1 MALITDNA
9 PTHIICDY
17 DVDMEHGLKVIN
29 LSHIKLVFL
38 PANVT
43 SVVQPLDQ
51 GIIAAFKAHYRRQ
64 LVRWLISES
73 DKPGNEVK
81 MISEF
86 APDLYH
92 MMQWVHS
99 AWSTHVSQET
109 IRNCWRKAGIVPN
122 DWFGESP
129 AIDDDVVV
137 AEYPDALQELQSLH
151 WVTLLQH
158 HATMQRCLLLKLL
171 HT

>member
-1 MALITDNA
+1 
-9 PTHIICDY
+9 
-17 DVDMEHGLKVIN
+17 MEHGLKVIN

-73 DKPGNEVK
+73 DKPGNEGK
-81 MISEF
+81 MIFEF